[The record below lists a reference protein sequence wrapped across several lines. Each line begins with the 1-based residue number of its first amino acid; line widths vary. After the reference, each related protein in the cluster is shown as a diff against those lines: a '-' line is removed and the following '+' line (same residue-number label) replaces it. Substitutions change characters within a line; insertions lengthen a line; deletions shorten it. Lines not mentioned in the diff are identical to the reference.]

1 MTMIFGID
9 LGTTYSCIAYV
20 DSSEK
25 PVVIK
30 NSEGELTT
38 PSVVHFEPEGNIVT
52 VGNNAKENA
61 KLYPEQVVSFIKRN
75 IGIEN
80 YRLIINGNEMRPEEI
95 SAYILKKLVNDA
107 IDTLETQGV
116 EVDRKSIDVVITCPA
131 YFGMAERK
139 ATEAAGKIAGLNVLS
154 IINEPTAAAISYGL
168 SNNSESKRILI
179 YDLGGGT
186 FDVTLMDINQDS
198 IRVICTG
205 GDKNLG
211 GKDWDDRVM
220 VYLDEVYQ
228 KNSGQ
233 MSILEDEEKLQD
245 IFLRVEKAKK
255 MLTSKERTPVAV
267 AGERIDLTREMFD
280 HLTQSLLERTIDL
293 TRDILNEARA
303 KEKRD
308 KKIDEILLVGG
319 STRMPQVMQRLRAE
333 FTCPIKIHDPDE
345 AVAKGAAL
353 YAVNMS
359 NFNRMLETYANE
371 NEQDV
376 EDVRRAITDSS
387 IDEEDIRGKLKLSS
401 NEERILQ
408 VAKRKIVN
416 VCSRTYGT
424 NVIMRGSEDEVLYNM
439 IFKNSELPAVY
450 EDTFYPQRDNQKNV
464 SIGVYESFCTPNTGD
479 ASCNEREADLSLGKE
494 IGHALLALPPGV
506 TRNTKIT
513 TRFTLEESGLLTVYA
528 IEHAGNHTIKAEF
541 QTVDGIS
548 PEECAEASRKMLK
561 A

>member
-319 STRMPQVMQRLRAE
+319 
-333 FTCPIKIHDPDE
+333 
-345 AVAKGAAL
+345 
-353 YAVNMS
+353 
-359 NFNRMLETYANE
+359 
-371 NEQDV
+371 
-376 EDVRRAITDSS
+376 
-387 IDEEDIRGKLKLSS
+387 
-401 NEERILQ
+401 
-408 VAKRKIVN
+408 
-416 VCSRTYGT
+416 
-424 NVIMRGSEDEVLYNM
+424 
-439 IFKNSELPAVY
+439 
-450 EDTFYPQRDNQKNV
+450 
-464 SIGVYESFCTPNTGD
+464 
-479 ASCNEREADLSLGKE
+479 
-494 IGHALLALPPGV
+494 
-506 TRNTKIT
+506 
-513 TRFTLEESGLLTVYA
+513 
-528 IEHAGNHTIKAEF
+528 
-541 QTVDGIS
+541 
-548 PEECAEASRKMLK
+548 
-561 A
+561 